1 MLCIHVNSIDGVPEY
16 GALSIIQVHLG
27 RSKWVCVGL
36 GYLGEALVS
45 LVRCEEIW
53 GNTRFKSELWSNF
66 ADYMTATWQSL
77 NLLLDQ
83 NLQGYVPSARIS
95 QLILACIYSGKYEH
109 ITFMETAEVYH
120 VGRSSRHCLYKEKKQ
135 KKSGCIKIT
144 TLKLVEEKSVK
155 THYGNLT
162 RYKELKREVQNSV
175 RIDKENQIN

>member
-77 NLLLDQ
+77 HLLLDQ
-83 NLQGYVPSARIS
+83 ILQGYVPSARIS

-120 VGRSSRHCLYKEKKQ
+120 VGISSGHSWQ